1 MTGASP
7 VPPPGLW
14 CVIPVH
20 NHAATVGAV
29 ARACRAQVP
38 RVLVVDDGSTDT
50 DVARLLR
57 DTDITVLRHPQRQ
70 GKGQA
75 LVTALNHVSA
85 HGGRWMLT
93 LDADGQHLPEDIP
106 RFFPLLSGAPNA
118 LVIGARDMQVENVPS
133 SSRFGRSFS
142 NFWVRLETG
151 LPLDDTQSGFRA
163 YPVELVRQ
171 LPLTRHHFDF
181 EIEVLVRA
189 AWAGLLI
196 QSVPVRV
203 WYPPP
208 SERVTHFDKRLDNLR
223 LSRLHARL
231 VFRRL
236 WPVSPRR
243 LVRPATT
250 VSLWRQPRAFLSSL
264 LKTNMSPS
272 GLAVSAGLGVLLGSL
287 PVFGFHSPL
296 ILAAAL
302 RLHLNLAM
310 ALASQ
315 NLCTPPLVPV
325 LCIQIGHYLLHG
337 SWLSD
342 FTYQSWV
349 VEAGPRFLE
358 WWLGSLLLGPPLAV
372 LTGLLA
378 FPVLS
383 AFRRRTA

>member
-1 MTGASP
+1 
-7 VPPPGLW
+7 
-14 CVIPVH
+14 
-20 NHAATVGAV
+20 
-29 ARACRAQVP
+29 
-38 RVLVVDDGSTDT
+38 
-50 DVARLLR
+50 
-57 DTDITVLRHPQRQ
+57 
-70 GKGQA
+70 
-75 LVTALNHVSA
+75 
-85 HGGRWMLT
+85 
-93 LDADGQHLPEDIP
+93 
-106 RFFPLLSGAPNA
+106 
-118 LVIGARDMQVENVPS
+118 
-133 SSRFGRSFS
+133 
-142 NFWVRLETG
+142 
-151 LPLDDTQSGFRA
+151 
-163 YPVELVRQ
+163 
-171 LPLTRHHFDF
+171 
-181 EIEVLVRA
+181 RA
-189 AWAGLLI
+189 AWAGLPI

-208 SERVTHFDKRLDNLR
+208 GERVTHFDKRLDNLR

-236 WPVSPRR
+236 WPVPPRR

-264 LKTNMSPS
+264 LKTNVSPS

-302 RLHLNLAM
+302 RLHLNPAM

-315 NLCTPPLVPV
+315 NLCAPPFVPL

-349 VEAGPRFLE
+349 MEAGPRFLE
-358 WWLGSLLLGPPLAV
+358 WWFGSLLLGPALAV

-378 FPVLS
+378 FPALS
-383 AFRRRTA
+383 AFRRRTT